1 MKKNIK
7 RILIHIVI
15 YLILFYL
22 IPFINVNY
30 LPEGAENIISI
41 LFLVV
46 INLII
51 LMGVGTVDT
60 YKNGL
65 NFYMWLFVPVLF
77 APSVSMFYGSRW
89 YVYILINTV
98 SYLLGML
105 LGWSYKTYGHQLE
118 PGYKKIFVEEK
129 KKEDEE
135 KSLKKIMKK
144 ENKKTKTKKKN

>member
-7 RILIHIVI
+7 RMLIHVVI

-22 IPFINVNY
+22 IPFININF
-30 LPEGAENIISI
+30 LPNGAENIISI

-51 LMGVGTVDT
+51 VMGVGTVDT

-65 NFYMWLFVPVLF
+65 NFYMRIFTSIMF
-77 APSVSMFYGSRW
+77 YPSVDIFYGSRW
-89 YVYILINTV
+89 YVYILLNTV

-105 LGWSYKTYGHQLE
+105 LGWTYKTYGHQLE
-118 PGYKKIFVEEK
+118 PGYKKIFIEEK

-135 KSLKKIMKK
+135 RERKKKLKK
-144 ENKKTKTKKKN
+144 NTKNSTKKK

>member
-1 MKKNIK
+1 MKENLK
-7 RILIHIVI
+7 RIIIQVVI

-22 IPFINVNY
+22 IPFINVNF

-46 INLII
+46 INLI
-51 LMGVGTVDT
+51 LVMAVGTIDT

-65 NFYMWLFVPVLF
+65 NFYMWILVPVIF
-77 APSVSMFYGSRW
+77 APSVSLFYGTRW

-98 SYLLGML
+98 SYFLGML

-129 KKEDEE
+129 KKEDETA
-135 KSLKKIMKK
+135 KLKKALKKK
-144 ENKKTKTKKKN
+144 ELKTKTKK